1 MYSTKWMR
9 VKLEQ
14 WTDKNPPPDEEEEI
28 PEWKNRFQQARNR
41 FWQQEVE
48 DAKAKA
54 HLKAVQ
60 DAEATL
66 IRKKVQE
73 GEYQGIEELQEY
85 QQLLRNKNKNGGAM
99 HLYYFVTVN
108 CKPDV
113 QLSELTTKVDKYV
126 QRKFI
131 KKAEWVYEQRG
142 STELEMG
149 KGMHCH
155 ILVTQRG
162 DCHDGQ
168 FKQNTRNTFKTLV
181 GNPQTHVDIR
191 AVKPEYVDDKRE
203 YMRGQKTGEGKVE
216 KCEIDVIWRQKNN
229 LEKYYIQ
236 TNGEEEETEQHED
249 NSEEEDEV
257 QQEVSEYVSEST

>member
-1 MYSTKWMR
+1 MR

-14 WTDKNPPPDEEEEI
+14 WVEKNPPPDDYERDSNVI
-28 PEWKNRFQQARNR
+28 TEWKERFQESKKR
-41 FWQQEVE
+41 FWNQEIE

-66 IRKKVQE
+66 IRKKVTE
-73 GEYQGIEELQEY
+73 GDYEGIEELLEY
-85 QQLLRNKNKNGGAM
+85 QQLLRNKNKNGGALHM
-99 HLYYFVTVN
+99 YYFVTVN
-108 CKPDV
+108 CAPSV
-113 QLSELTTKVDKYV
+113 NQGELEQKLQKYV
-126 QRKFI
+126 RRKFI
-131 KKAEWVYEQRG
+131 KSAEWVYEQRG

-162 DCHDGQ
+162 ECHDGQ

-203 YMRGQKTGEGKVE
+203 YMRGQKTGEGKAE

-229 LEKYYIQ
+229 IESYYIHS
-236 TNGEEEETEQHED
+236 NGEEEKTEQQQD
-249 NSEEEDEV
+249 DSQEEDEV
-257 QQEVSEYVSEST
+257 